1 MYLLYK
7 GFIPFLFLLLFYQI
21 FPHFYSMFSTTVY
34 KILSFILLPIGAFL
48 GIVCLCALIPAF
60 GNISMLLPVFL
71 VACIAIYIFSSFTLV
86 FNGMIKEK
94 LCNPSLK
101 DWIKVNAYVSLF
113 FAIMC
118 VSNFV
123 YLKTKPELMKEF
135 TKEVLATQ
143 KNIPAE
149 AIAMMPQII
158 NGMLSGMLA
167 LGIILLIHISLS
179 LTFIKTKPHL
189 FKEEE

>member
-1 MYLLYK
+1 MFLTNLYK
-7 GFIPFLFLLLFYQI
+7 
-21 FPHFYSMFSTTVY
+21 V
-34 KILSFILLPIGAFL
+34 LSFILLPIGAFL
-48 GIVCLCALIPAF
+48 GIVCLFALVSAL

-71 VACIAIYIFSSFTLV
+71 VACIAIYIFSSFILV
-86 FNGMIKEK
+86 LNGMIKEK
-94 LCNPSLK
+94 LCNASLK

-149 AIAMMPQII
+149 VLAIMPQLI
-158 NGMLSGMLA
+158 NGMLAAMLA
-167 LGIILLIHISLS
+167 LGIILLVHISLS
-179 LTFIKTKPHL
+179 LTFIKTKPEL
-189 FKEEE
+189 FKDEE